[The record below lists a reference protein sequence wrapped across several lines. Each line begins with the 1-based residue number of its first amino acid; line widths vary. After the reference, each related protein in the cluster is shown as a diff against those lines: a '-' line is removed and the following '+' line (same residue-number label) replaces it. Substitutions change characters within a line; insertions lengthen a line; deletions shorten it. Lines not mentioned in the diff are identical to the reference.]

1 VLDQLQKEMNYTS
14 IHSVSQA
21 LGDLTQIAV
30 DLHVL
35 AILIINL
42 TRTPQEKAKGGVG
55 YTALSRVYRVIE
67 LIAGL
72 VTPLAKR

>member
-1 VLDQLQKEMNYTS
+1 MNHVS

-21 LGDLTQIAV
+21 LGDLTQVAV

-35 AILIINL
+35 AILVINL
-42 TRTPQEKAKGGVG
+42 TKTPQVKLKDGVR
-55 YTALSRVYRVIE
+55 YTALSRIYRTIE

-72 VTPLAKR
+72 ITPLAKR